1 MATALLSPN
10 EGLIAQEIEHR
21 AFTIVNAHDHFLGQ
35 ARRFEFIFRDGVLV
49 VRGHVP
55 SDYLKH
61 VLECVLGDVEGVYLV
76 DNQVT
81 VFAIEREDM
90 VLF

>member
-10 EGLIAQEIEHR
+10 ESSIAVEIEHR
-21 AFTIVNAHDHFLGQ
+21 AFAIVNAHDQFRGQ
-35 ARRFEFIFRDGVLV
+35 ARRFEFIYRDGVLV

-61 VLECVLGDVEGVYLV
+61 VLECVLDEVDGVLLI

-81 VFAIEREDM
+81 VSSIERDDM